1 MKHLLIL
8 LVLTGLT
15 LYSISSV
22 YDEYQSRK
30 DLSKVGQITT
40 ASVTK
45 IRREV
50 SRRGGGGKYVKKWQ
64 IYYTF
69 ELPSYPGIVF
79 SNVEKVDD
87 PTYEKIK
94 GNSETII
101 TYKKNNPSQSYIGNI
116 LKVPRTGVV
125 GLTEVLWV
133 VLFYPLATMYLLYR
147 IFQDKCNSLM
157 VKWSIKEANNKDLKD
172 TTSGEIAETI
182 KDSINTGYQRM
193 SFPIRPLLII
203 LLGFIIIFLY

>member
-69 ELPSYPGIVF
+69 ELPSYPEIVF

-147 IFQDKCNSLM
+147 IFQNKCNSLM

-203 LLGFIIIFLY
+203 LLGFIIIFFY